1 MVTLKC
7 DIDMYKHCALCSAY
21 TGKKILILMLQAS
34 RMFCSKDPVL
44 NVESEQRP
52 KTSNVKYLRFGLYY
66 KQC

>member
-1 MVTLKC
+1 
-7 DIDMYKHCALCSAY
+7 
-21 TGKKILILMLQAS
+21 MLQAS

-52 KTSNVKYLRFGLYY
+52 KTSNVKYLRFELYY